1 MKICKKKYRIVS
13 DNYSGF
19 EVQKKIWWFP
29 FWFQISGL
37 YRANANTS
45 RTILIA
51 EELIQIDRE
60 KRRDIVGKVVK
71 TYNCEQLMKLGNLI
85 ERITYYT
92 GIKYIWK
99 KIYPNC
105 KCEERQKNLNDIEL
119 WQKIN

>member
-29 FWFQISGL
+29 FWLQISGS
-37 YRANANTS
+37 YGANANTS

-71 TYNCEQLMKLGNLI
+71 TYNCE
-85 ERITYYT
+85 
-92 GIKYIWK
+92 
-99 KIYPNC
+99 
-105 KCEERQKNLNDIEL
+105 
-119 WQKIN
+119 